1 MKNALKIALG
11 IVLAAGIALP
21 AAAQQAG
28 PRGGGGGQQQR
39 MDPAKMQEFRKK
51 MEAKREAIYKELKL
65 TASQITQI
73 KAADKKMQDAMQKLR
88 PQGQGQAQRPSQAQM
103 TEMRTKMQAIRKTHT
118 DTLVKIMTKP
128 KYDQMNKRMAEEAA
142 KVAKAMGIE
151 VPRMGGGG
159 GPRGGGGGN

>member
-1 MKNALKIALG
+1 MKNALTIALG

-28 PRGGGGGQQQR
+28 PRTGGGQQQR

-51 MEAKREAIYKELKL
+51 MEAKREAIFKELKL
-65 TASQITQI
+65 TAAQITQI

-88 PQGQGQAQRPSQAQM
+88 PQGQAQGQRPTQAQM
-103 TEMRTKMQAIRKTHT
+103 QEMRTKSQAIRKTHT

-128 KYDQMNKRMAEEAA
+128 KHDQMNKRMAEEAA
-142 KVAKAMGIE
+142 KVAKSMGIE
-151 VPRMGGGG
+151 MPRMGGG
-159 GPRGGGGGN
+159 GPRGGGGGA